1 MHRKGLNHMALD
13 NELIKI
19 LVCPVC
25 KGDIRLTEGRD
36 GLACPVCA
44 LVYPIRNDIPVMLVE
59 EALPLKS
66 D

>member
-1 MHRKGLNHMALD
+1 MAPD

-19 LVCPVC
+19 LVCPRC
-25 KGDIRLTEGRD
+25 KGEIRLTEGLD
-36 GLACPVCA
+36 GLACPACA
-44 LVYPIRNDIPVMLVE
+44 LVYPIRNDIPVMLIE